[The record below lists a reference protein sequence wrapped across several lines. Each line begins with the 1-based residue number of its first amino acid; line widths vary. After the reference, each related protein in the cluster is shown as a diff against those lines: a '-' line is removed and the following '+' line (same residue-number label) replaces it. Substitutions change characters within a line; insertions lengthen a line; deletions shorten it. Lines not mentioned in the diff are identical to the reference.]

1 VVRNPDELRHLHY
14 CGGPAKLGF
23 IGLAFQLKHEPCGL
37 KPARL
42 IAQIRLPHTGES
54 AILYLARPVIDDAG
68 AHQEIVLM
76 VVRGIGESGEV
87 IVDLN
92 YTQCEMAA

>member
-1 VVRNPDELRHLHY
+1 MVRNPDELRHLHY

-37 KPARL
+37 KTREADRANPPAAHR
-42 IAQIRLPHTGES
+42 ES

>member
-54 AILYLARPVIDDAG
+54 AILYLTRPVIDDAG